1 MTKQTKTNN
10 LDYLI
15 DPTSSKDSKLFVLS
29 FKNEENRTSFSECY
43 TPEVEIKDFNVL
55 NVVVPIVVD
64 VPIKNKEETLEK
76 VEMTKNNN
84 YATGCLYYYEHFSKY
99 YKLIAIDLSKQ
110 IELESFDLKRQI
122 HFITK
127 LEKDNRTTTFFIVEK
142 SEETSDSFSQ
152 NSLNSVSYKM
162 EKQ

>member
-1 MTKQTKTNN
+1 
-10 LDYLI
+10 
-15 DPTSSKDSKLFVLS
+15 
-29 FKNEENRTSFSECY
+29 
-43 TPEVEIKDFNVL
+43 
-55 NVVVPIVVD
+55 
-64 VPIKNKEETLEK
+64 
-76 VEMTKNNN
+76 MTKNDN
-84 YATGCLYYYEHFSKY
+84 YATGCLYYYEQFSKY
-99 YKLIAIDLSKQ
+99 YELITIDLSKQ

-127 LEKDNRTTTFFIVEK
+127 LEKDNRTTMFFVVKK